1 MQFVVLTV
9 PEPCWNL
16 WINEQP
22 LQWLTP
28 CICSGQ
34 KKHSLPSLP
43 GTAMAPGLLRRTDK
57 RKNKNRNKQQTECN
71 YSFKCQRT
79 RLKETPHHL
88 FIFYQP
94 DQHQTNRSHP
104 DTANGNPSAQAPNEA
119 PMPTSALTAASL
131 HHNKTV
137 YLKSRIDTH
146 TQNIIIFLFTPCH
159 NTGSSASV
167 CSRVLSLKPVFAVFL
182 AQVWSITLLA
192 SSL

>member
-1 MQFVVLTV
+1 MTDSLSRMQRSKAT
-9 PEPCWNL
+9 
-16 WINEQP
+16 Q
-22 LQWLTP
+22 
-28 CICSGQ
+28 
-34 KKHSLPSLP
+34 P
-43 GTAMAPGLLRRTDK
+43 GTAMAPGLLRQTDK
-57 RKNKNRNKQQTECN
+57 RENRNRNKQHTECN

-94 DQHQTNRSHP
+94 VHHQTDRSRT
-104 DTANGNPSAQAPNEA
+104 DTANGNCSALPPNEA

-131 HHNKTV
+131 HHNKTL
-137 YLKSRIDTH
+137 YTH

-182 AQVWSITLLA
+182 AQVCSITLLA